1 MARTP
6 IRRHQAL
13 QGVSR
18 EHHHGLLLCWKIR
31 TGISKKITAER
42 IKSYV
47 DWFYKTYLV
56 SHFEFE
62 ERHIF
67 PILGND
73 HPEVKKALAD
83 HRRLVR
89 LFTSPENSIKTLV
102 QIEEELEQ
110 HIRFEERQLF
120 NQIQQVANAAQMDTI
135 AKHHNNETF
144 NDITHDPFWN

>member
-6 IRRHQAL
+6 IRRHKAL

-31 TGISKKITAER
+31 TGISKKIAAER
-42 IKSYV
+42 IKAYV

-89 LFTSPENSIKTLV
+89 LFTSPENSTKTLV

-120 NQIQQVANAAQMDTI
+120 NHIQEVANVAQMDII

-144 NDITHDPFWN
+144 NDNTHDPFWN